1 MESHRTDV
9 SKEENIEYLPDL
21 FEYRERKFLSA
32 TGKAE
37 GKFRIYRLKSRTKDK
52 KVRCSEIT
60 ENYHF
65 LIYTLLLSLTRE
77 KQIKKCKIS
86 VRIIQMNLGM
96 NERRLDST
104 TKCPRTLS
112 LE

>member
-9 SKEENIEYLPDL
+9 SKEENKEYLSDL

-37 GKFRIYRLKSRTKDK
+37 DKFRIYRLKSHTKDK

-77 KQIKKCKIS
+77 KQIKKCKMF